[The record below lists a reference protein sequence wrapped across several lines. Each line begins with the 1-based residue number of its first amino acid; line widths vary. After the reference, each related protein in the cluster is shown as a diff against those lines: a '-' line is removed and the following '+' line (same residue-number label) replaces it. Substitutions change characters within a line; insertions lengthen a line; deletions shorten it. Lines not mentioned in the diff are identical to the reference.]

1 MEIKAYVI
9 MCMHACMLCYILM
22 HAGLNKFIKKL
33 DQRNEKNTK
42 TCPHKKV
49 RVAGCGVHC
58 MIPTGLP
65 AWMVSK
71 ERGLSLNTCKLYIIY
86 S

>member
-1 MEIKAYVI
+1 

-49 RVAGCGVHC
+49 RVA
-58 MIPTGLP
+58 
-65 AWMVSK
+65 AWMWFTLHDTN
-71 ERGLSLNTCKLYIIY
+71 RITSLDGQQRKRFVTKYMQDLMLYIIY

>member
-1 MEIKAYVI
+1 

-22 HAGLNKFIKKL
+22 HAGLNKFIVMKRIQKHVHTKKYEL
-33 DQRNEKNTK
+33 L
-42 TCPHKKV
+42 H
-49 RVAGCGVHC
+49 GCGLHC

-71 ERGLSLNTCKLYIIY
+71 ERGLSQDLMLYIIY